1 MNLRVLHKYF
11 NTAANNSD
19 ECVREYEDEDA
30 AEPLKFSDLLV
41 FLLVLICPPMM
52 NQRIFLFS
60 CALTQAMMIGAGQ
73 QVAMIRKTIKRK
85 RSVKESFFSDLKAT
99 IINIYSR
106 RKETQST
113 HTSSR
118 MHKR

>member
-1 MNLRVLHKYF
+1 MNLRVLHKFF

-19 ECVREYEDEDA
+19 ERVREYEDEDA
-30 AEPLKFSDLLV
+30 TEPLKFSDLLV

-60 CALTQAMMIGAGQ
+60 CALTRAMMIRAGQ
-73 QVAMIRKTIKRK
+73 QEKTIKRK